1 MHRKPQILL
10 HPPLKKQ
17 RSAPVARLHSA
28 QPFASRLY
36 IPIFQS
42 LMSRCPPCAASARVR
57 TSRTWR
63 RSRFFS
69 LQQSGS
75 INGIIVLSF
84 MVNGGQKNAFY
95 VPNIT
100 EKIGRTSTT
109 AVRKCVHRKYLVSA
123 VHWRKHRLLMAL
135 SKLRYRKSFE
145 YGSRISRAERTP
157 G

>member
-10 HPPLKKQ
+10 KKAEKRTCRQ
-17 RSAPVARLHSA
+17 ASLSS
-28 QPFASRLY
+28 ASRLQAVY
-36 IPIFQS
+36 PDFSVIDVVMSPVRGQRARAHFAYLASKS
-42 LMSRCPPCAASARVR
+42 LFFFATVRIYTRNPCP
-57 TSRTWR
+57 
-63 RSRFFS
+63 FFF
-69 LQQSGS
+69 GKW
-75 INGIIVLSF
+75 GPK
-84 MVNGGQKNAFY
+84 KNAFY

-123 VHWRKHRLLMAL
+123 VHWRKHRLLMTL
-135 SKLRYRKSFE
+135 SKLRYRRSFE